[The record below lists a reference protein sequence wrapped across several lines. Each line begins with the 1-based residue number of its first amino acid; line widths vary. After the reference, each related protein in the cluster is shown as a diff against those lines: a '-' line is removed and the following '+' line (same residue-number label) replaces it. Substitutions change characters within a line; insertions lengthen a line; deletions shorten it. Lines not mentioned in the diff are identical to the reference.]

1 MRKEL
6 PKTYE
11 PQEVE
16 GKIYQ
21 SWMDAGCFKAAPNP
35 DKKPFCIVMP
45 PPNVTGQ
52 LHMGHAMDATL
63 QDILIRYKRMQGYEA
78 LWMPGT
84 DHAGI
89 ATQIKV
95 EEELRKN
102 EGLTRYDLGREKFL
116 ERVWDWKR
124 QYGGRIVQQQK
135 KLGASCDWDR
145 ARFTMDEGCSKA
157 VRETFC
163 ELYEKGL
170 IYKGSRIINWCP
182 HCVTALSDAEVE
194 YQDKPGSFWHIRY
207 PIAGEEG
214 RYVIVATTR
223 PETMLGDTGVA
234 VHPDD
239 ERYKD
244 IVGKKCILPLV
255 GREMPIVADEY
266 VDMEFGT
273 GCVKMTPAHDPND
286 FEVGL
291 RHNLEVIRCIGD
303 DGRINENGGPYNG
316 MDRYECR
323 KQIVKDLEE
332 QGYLVK
338 TEPYSHNVG
347 TCYRCH
353 NDVEPLISAQWFV
366 KMAPLAKEALRVVN
380 DGEVQFIPERFT
392 KTYTNWMENVHD
404 WCISRQLWW
413 GHRIP
418 AWTCAEC
425 GHITVSETDP
435 TECEHC
441 HSKHIKQEDDVLDTW
456 FSSALWPFSTLGW
469 PEETEDLKYFYPTDV
484 LVTGYDIIFFWVAR
498 MIFSGCEQM
507 GKYPFEKVLIHGL
520 VRDDKG
526 RKMSKSLGNG
536 IDPLEMAEK
545 YGADA
550 LRFNL
555 ITGNSP
561 GNDMRFYVE
570 KCEAMR
576 NFANKIWNA
585 SRFVMMN
592 LTIDQVE
599 LPEKLELEDKWVLSK
614 LNTLIR
620 EVTENMDAYELGV
633 ASAKVYDFI
642 WDTYCDWYIELTK
655 DRMRSADTAENAQNV
670 LCYVL
675 IQVLRLLHP
684 FMPFITEEIYQA
696 LPHMAGQEGGFIMT
710 SPWPVWREDL
720 NFRDE
725 EEAMEMVMDAIR
737 AIRGRRAEMN
747 VAPSRKVKL
756 TIATAYHDVFTAG
769 APFFLRLA
777 SAGEVEVIPA
787 AQAGSS
793 DEMRREGMVE
803 VITHAARVFMPLA
816 ELVDVKAELERIAKE
831 KAKAEGHLKG
841 IEAKL
846 SNEAFTSKA
855 PAHIVQN
862 QRDQAEKLRSLI
874 AQLDASAAALNK

>member
-95 EEELRKN
+95 EEELRTK

-116 ERVWDWKR
+116 ERVWDWKHK
-124 QYGGRIVQQQK
+124 YGDRIVEQQK

-182 HCVTALSDAEVE
+182 HCITALSDAEVE
-194 YQDKPGSFWHIRY
+194 YVDKPGHLWYIRY
-207 PIAGEEG
+207 PLADGSG
-214 RYVIVATTR
+214 DLVVATTR
-223 PETMLGDTGVA
+223 PETMMGDTGVA
-234 VHPDD
+234 VNPED
-239 ERYKD
+239 ERFKD
-244 IVGKKCILPLV
+244 LVGKTCILPIMN
-255 GREMPIVADEY
+255 REIPIVADEY
-266 VDMEFGT
+266 VELGFGT
-273 GCVKMTPAHDPND
+273 GAVKMTPAHDPND

-291 RHNLEVIRCIGD
+291 RHNLEVIRCIDD
-303 DGRINENGGPYNG
+303 DGKINENGGPYNG

-323 KQIVKDLEE
+323 KAIVKDLEE
-332 QGYLVK
+332 QGYLIK
-338 TEPYSHNVG
+338 TEDYSHNVG

-366 KMAPLAKEALRVVN
+366 KMEPLAKEALRVVRE
-380 DGEVQFIPERFT
+380 GEVKFVPERFA

-413 GHRIP
+413 GHQIP
-418 AWTCAEC
+418 AWTCADC
-425 GHITVSETDP
+425 GHITVDRADP
-435 TECEHC
+435 TCC
-441 HSKHIKQEDDVLDTW
+441 AKCGSKNITREEDVLDTW

-469 PEETEDLKYFYPTDV
+469 PDKTPELDYFYPTSV